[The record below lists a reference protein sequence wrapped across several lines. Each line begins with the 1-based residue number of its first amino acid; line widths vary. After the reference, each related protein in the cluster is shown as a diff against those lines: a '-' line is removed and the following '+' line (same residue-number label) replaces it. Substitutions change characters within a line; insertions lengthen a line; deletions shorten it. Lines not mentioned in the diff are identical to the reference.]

1 MKIQE
6 KRYICLKLKSKM
18 RIAITNLKGGVGKTT
33 VTTNL
38 AVAFAHKGKRVCI
51 VDTDLGQKSSM
62 EWSGNRAES
71 LIHIPVYG
79 AMSKQLNKEV
89 AKLNEENDIVFI
101 DGTPQLSELAERT
114 VLASDILIIP
124 ISPSI
129 YDLRAFES
137 FYEKVQQINQV
148 REEQGLKCVKTM
160 IVVNRIAEKTNLG
173 REILEALKDY
183 EDVTVFKT
191 KLANRIS
198 YAECATYGM
207 GVIEWKDVKART
219 EFSSLVEEIAA
230 TIEELQ

>member
-1 MKIQE
+1 
-6 KRYICLKLKSKM
+6 M

-62 EWSGNRAES
+62 EWAGNRGEA
-71 LIHIPVYG
+71 LLHIPVYG

-129 YDLRAFES
+129 YDLRAFEN

-148 REEQGLKCVKTM
+148 REDQGLKDVKTT
-160 IVVNRIAEKTNLG
+160 IIVNRIAEKTNLG
-173 REILEALKDY
+173 REILEALNDY
-183 EDVTVFKT
+183 EDVSVFKT

-207 GVIEWKDVKART
+207 GVIEWKDQKAKV
-219 EFSSLVEEIAA
+219 EFSALVDEI
-230 TIEELQ
+230 TQIIGNFQ

>member
-1 MKIQE
+1 
-6 KRYICLKLKSKM
+6 M

-62 EWSGNRAES
+62 EWAGNRGEA
-71 LIHIPVYG
+71 LLHIPVYG

-101 DGTPQLSELAERT
+101 DCTPQLSELAERT

-129 YDLRAFES
+129 YDLRAFEN

-148 REEQGLKCVKTM
+148 REDQGLKGVKTT
-160 IVVNRIAEKTNLG
+160 IIVNRIAEKTNLG
-173 REILEALKDY
+173 REILEALNDY
-183 EDVTVFKT
+183 EDVSVFKT

-207 GVIEWKDVKART
+207 GVIEWKDQKAKV
-219 EFSSLVEEIAA
+219 EFSALVDEI
-230 TIEELQ
+230 TQIIGNFQ

>member
-1 MKIQE
+1 
-6 KRYICLKLKSKM
+6 M

-62 EWSGNRAES
+62 EWAGNRGEA
-71 LIHIPVYG
+71 LLHIPVYG

-129 YDLRAFES
+129 YDLRAFEN

-148 REEQGLKCVKTM
+148 REDQGLKGVKTT
-160 IVVNRIAEKTNLG
+160 IIVNRIAEKTNLG
-173 REILEALKDY
+173 REILEALNDY
-183 EDVTVFKT
+183 EDVSVFKT

-207 GVIEWKDVKART
+207 GVIEWKDQKAKV
-219 EFSSLVEEIAA
+219 EFSALVDEI
-230 TIEELQ
+230 TQIIGNFQ

>member
-1 MKIQE
+1 
-6 KRYICLKLKSKM
+6 M

-62 EWSGNRAES
+62 EWAGNRGEA
-71 LIHIPVYG
+71 LLHIPVYG

-129 YDLRAFES
+129 YDLRAFEN

-148 REEQGLKCVKTM
+148 REDQGLKGVKTT
-160 IVVNRIAEKTNLG
+160 IIVNRIAEKTNLG
-173 REILEALKDY
+173 REILEALNDY
-183 EDVTVFKT
+183 EDVSVFKT

-207 GVIEWKDVKART
+207 GVIEWKDQKAKV
-219 EFSSLVEEIAA
+219 EFSALVDEI
-230 TIEELQ
+230 TQIIENFQ

>member
-1 MKIQE
+1 
-6 KRYICLKLKSKM
+6 M

-62 EWSGNRAES
+62 EWSGNRGES
-71 LIHIPVYG
+71 LLHIPVYG

-129 YDLRAFES
+129 YDLRAFEN

-148 REEQGLKCVKTM
+148 REDQGLKLVKTT
-160 IVVNRIAEKTNLG
+160 ILVNRMADKTNLG

-183 EDVTVFKT
+183 DDVLVFNT

-207 GVIEWKDVKART
+207 GVIEWKDVKARQ
-219 EFSSLVEEIAA
+219 EFSALVEEINQL
-230 TIEELQ
+230 IEEFQ

>member
-1 MKIQE
+1 
-6 KRYICLKLKSKM
+6 M

-62 EWSGNRAES
+62 EWAGNRGEA
-71 LIHIPVYG
+71 LLHIPVYG

-129 YDLRAFES
+129 YDLRAFEN

-148 REEQGLKCVKTM
+148 REDQGLKGVKTT
-160 IVVNRIAEKTNLG
+160 IIVNRIAEKTNLG
-173 REILEALKDY
+173 REILEALNDY
-183 EDVTVFKT
+183 EDVSVFKT

-207 GVIEWKDVKART
+207 GVIEWKDQKAKV
-219 EFSSLVEEIAA
+219 EFSALVDEI
-230 TIEELQ
+230 TQMIGNFQ

>member
-1 MKIQE
+1 
-6 KRYICLKLKSKM
+6 M

-38 AVAFAHKGKRVCI
+38 AVAFALKGKRVCI

-62 EWSGNRAES
+62 EWSGNRGES
-71 LIHIPVYG
+71 LQHIPVYG

-148 REEQGLKCVKTM
+148 REDQGLKTVKTM

-183 EDVTVFKT
+183 DEVTVFKT

-207 GVIEWKDVKART
+207 GVIEWKDMKARA
-219 EFSSLVEEIAA
+219 EFSALVDELAA
-230 TIEELQ
+230 TIESLQ

>member
-1 MKIQE
+1 
-6 KRYICLKLKSKM
+6 
-18 RIAITNLKGGVGKTT
+18 
-33 VTTNL
+33 
-38 AVAFAHKGKRVCI
+38 
-51 VDTDLGQKSSM
+51 M
-62 EWSGNRAES
+62 EWAGNRGEA
-71 LIHIPVYG
+71 LLHIPVYG

-129 YDLRAFES
+129 YDLRAFEN

-148 REEQGLKCVKTM
+148 REDQGLKDVKTT
-160 IVVNRIAEKTNLG
+160 IIVNRIAEKTNLG
-173 REILEALKDY
+173 REILEALNDY
-183 EDVTVFKT
+183 EDVSVFKT

-207 GVIEWKDVKART
+207 GVIEWKDQKAKV
-219 EFSSLVEEIAA
+219 EFSALVDEI
-230 TIEELQ
+230 TQIIGNFQ